1 MNSLLETL
9 VTISRLEAMET
20 LSKQQTDIS
29 ELAESIVHDLQK
41 FYQEKSI
48 TTTTHIKKGVSKKA
62 HKNSLHI
69 IIKNILE
76 NAYKF
81 TPE

>member
-9 VTISRLEAMET
+9 VTISRLEALEH
-20 LSKQQTDIS
+20 LKKEQTDIS
-29 ELAESIVHDLQK
+29 QLTEYIINEVEKIYQQK
-41 FYQEKSI
+41 HISL
-48 TTTTHIKKGVSKKA
+48 TTHIKKNIRKKV
-62 HKNSLHI
+62 HHNSCSI
-69 IIKNILE
+69 IIKNILD